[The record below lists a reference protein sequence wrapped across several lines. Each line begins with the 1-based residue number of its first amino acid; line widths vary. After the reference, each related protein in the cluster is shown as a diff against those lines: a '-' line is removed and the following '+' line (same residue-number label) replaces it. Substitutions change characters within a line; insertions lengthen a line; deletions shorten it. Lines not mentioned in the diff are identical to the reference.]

1 MIFISE
7 SKQHFSKKLIDS
19 YSSGVSREP
28 GLPRAPVHQIN
39 HDGFS
44 HDELNS
50 PPEPQPQQIIYRVV
64 GSRSHVKKSDSSQQ
78 TDSSLRNSQWK
89 KYINSPERTT
99 KLLSDESPSSSRS
112 REKRPGQISRKN
124 GRKKIGVPGE
134 EQSLE
139 DFNKMGER
147 SRSRES
153 SRENKTKV
161 WGVPQSFRYVNKR
174 PVSGSS
180 KRETQTAQVSA
191 VPRTKVKI
199 SGGTQTDMKSYFI
212 SSANSS
218 PRRSSSNIR
227 ERVILASQ
235 SLPKGSTRL
244 ESGSLSD
251 SNFTESAM
259 HGRSNGDH
267 HSSPLRHSSTYTAP
281 LPMKAAGMSE
291 AESIESLPAQL
302 HQRTSLTHSRLI
314 SCGSPGPRLSR
325 SNSIRSTKS
334 EKLYPSM
341 LQRSEEVES
350 NYYTLN
356 NHCSQPTSPTPVYHH
371 MSGSS
376 NRMKSQSVM
385 HSPRNSPFLSKV
397 NSKDEDVHG
406 SAMSLASVSSSIYS
420 TPEERQSYELRKL
433 RRELVDAQ
441 EKVQTLSSQLN
452 TNSHVVSAF
461 EQSLSN
467 MTQRLQQLTVS
478 AEEKDSELMELRQ
491 TIEFLR
497 KQSVETGLSSSHS
510 NNTHS
515 LPNSIS
521 RRHTINAASENNVS
535 HPSNGSMYRQLST
548 DSVSSLNSLSSICSF
563 GSSLQHYEDKKKKRG
578 WLRSSFSK
586 AFSRKKNR
594 NETGDVNTYMSAP
607 SSPLLNSSRILSGSD
622 AGFNSSHNSSGHS
635 SNRTEESNCS
645 SQTELIEELRRQLR
659 EKDLVLTDIRLEALS
674 SAHQLESLKDT
685 VIKMRNEMSSLKQDN
700 ERLQRLVAASAK
712 TPNQANSQFYFNANE
727 ENGLDHFNQS
737 DVLSPDE
744 LLDGKKVVV
753 SVYLGSH
760 GSYHRYLE
768 DNIESEIGTINIQPS
783 YTWEQIDLIIYKLF
797 KEYLEQIDPMSNL
810 GLGVESVWSYHIGNI
825 SRYKDQPADSE
836 LESPYSYLGSET
848 HYGNISICLKGA
860 LQNSS
865 HDALAFDTLISK
877 SIVHRYTSLLLE
889 HKRIIFCGPSGTGKS
904 YLAGKLAEFL
914 VFREGKINSTAEGVA
929 TFNVDNKN
937 SKELRQYLANIADQC
952 ENNANDVPLVLILD
966 NLHHATSLGEV
977 FNGFL
982 NAKFSKCPYII
993 GTMNQA
999 TCSTTNLKLHHNF
1012 RWILCANHMEP
1023 VKGFLGRYL
1032 RRKLIEN
1039 KCQTNRKNQDMCKVV
1054 EWLPRV
1060 WHYLNQFLETHSS
1073 CDVTIGP
1080 RLFLSCPS
1088 DVAGSQVWFTDLW
1101 NYSIVPYLM
1110 EAVREGIQL
1119 YGRRAPFTDPAY
1131 FITETY
1137 PWPSECLA
1145 QGVPAGPNALIRLR
1159 PEDVGYDVEHGDL
1172 SSRINP
1178 SMIASFSPS
1187 YSSQPDLNDS
1197 ESTDPLMNMLLRLQE
1212 AANSSSKLTAPKP
1225 SESTGD
1231 ANGKV
1236 PTSQQS

>member
-1 MIFISE
+1 
-7 SKQHFSKKLIDS
+7 
-19 YSSGVSREP
+19 
-28 GLPRAPVHQIN
+28 
-39 HDGFS
+39 
-44 HDELNS
+44 
-50 PPEPQPQQIIYRVV
+50 
-64 GSRSHVKKSDSSQQ
+64 
-78 TDSSLRNSQWK
+78 
-89 KYINSPERTT
+89 
-99 KLLSDESPSSSRS
+99 
-112 REKRPGQISRKN
+112 
-124 GRKKIGVPGE
+124 
-134 EQSLE
+134 
-139 DFNKMGER
+139 
-147 SRSRES
+147 
-153 SRENKTKV
+153 
-161 WGVPQSFRYVNKR
+161 
-174 PVSGSS
+174 
-180 KRETQTAQVSA
+180 
-191 VPRTKVKI
+191 
-199 SGGTQTDMKSYFI
+199 MKSYFI
-212 SSANSS
+212 SSSPNSS

-235 SLPKGSTRL
+235 SLPKGSSRL

-251 SNFTESAM
+251 SNFTESTI
-259 HGRSNGDH
+259 HSRSNGEH
-267 HSSPLRHSSTYTAP
+267 HSSPLRHSSTYTAS
-281 LPMKAAGMSE
+281 LPMKSAGMCE

-302 HQRTSLTHSRLI
+302 HQRTSLTHSRI
-314 SCGSPGPRLSR
+314 MSSGSPGPRLSR

-341 LQRSEEVES
+341 LQRSEEIES

-356 NHCSQPTSPTPVYHH
+356 HVSQPTSPTPVYHH

-441 EKVQTLSSQLN
+441 EKVQTLTSQLT

-478 AEEKDSELMELRQ
+478 ADEKDSELQELRQ

-497 KQSVETGLSSSHS
+497 KQSVESGISSNHV

-548 DSVSSLNSLSSICSF
+548 DSVSSLNSLSSTCSF
-563 GSSLQHYEDKKKKRG
+563 SSSLQHYEDKKKKRG

-594 NETGDVNTYMSAP
+594 HESGDNINTYMSAP
-607 SSPLLNSSRILSGSD
+607 SSPLLMQRMCGSE

-645 SQTELIEELRRQLR
+645 SQTDLIEELRRQLR

-700 ERLQRLVAASAK
+700 ERLQMLVAASSK
-712 TPNQANSQFYFNANE
+712 VPSSQSNSQYYFNSGE
-727 ENGLDHFNQS
+727 ENGLDYFNQS
-737 DVLSPDE
+737 ELLSPDE

-768 DNIESEIGTINIQPS
+768 DNIESEIGIITVQPS
-783 YTWEQIDLIIYKLF
+783 YSWEQIDLIIYKLF

-810 GLGVESVWSYHIGNI
+810 GLGIESIWSYHMGNI
-825 SRYKDQPADSE
+825 SRYKDQLNSDSE
-836 LESPYSYLGSET
+836 LEAPYSYLGCET
-848 HYGNISICLKGA
+848 QHYGNVSICLKGA

-914 VFREGKINSTAEGVA
+914 VYREGKINSTAEGVA

-952 ENNANDVPLVLILD
+952 ETNANDVPLVLILD

-982 NAKFSKCPYII
+982 NAKYSRCPYII

-1039 KCQTNRKNQDMCKVV
+1039 KCQTNRKSQDMCKVV

-1088 DVAGSQVWFTDLW
+1088 DVSGSQIWFTDLW

-1159 PEDVGYDVEHGDL
+1159 PEDVGYDIEHPADI

-1187 YSSQPDLNDS
+1187 YSSQPDLNDPNGDQS
-1197 ESTDPLMNMLLRLQE
+1197 DPLMNMLMRLQE
-1212 AANSSSKLTAPKP
+1212 AAKLTTVSGNKP
-1225 SESTGD
+1225 RMSESGSSNSVAGE
-1231 ANGKV
+1231 ANGK
-1236 PTSQQS
+1236 QQSESP